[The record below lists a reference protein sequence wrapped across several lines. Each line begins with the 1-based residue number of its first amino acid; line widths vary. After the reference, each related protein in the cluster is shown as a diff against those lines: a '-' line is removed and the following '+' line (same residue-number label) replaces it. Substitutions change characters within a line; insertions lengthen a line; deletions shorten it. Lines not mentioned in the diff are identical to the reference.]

1 MRGYP
6 IGDDR
11 FVVVEDEELEALDPE
26 KSHEID
32 LSRFVDQDEVDPM
45 LFERGYFLAPDR
57 GALKAYRLLAKTMEE
72 AGRVGIAAFVIRD
85 TE

>member
-45 LFERGYFLAPDR
+45 LFERGCFLAPDR